1 MPRVTAAE
9 LDAFLREHF
18 PQSRP
23 DRYAI
28 EVVEDG
34 FVRLRRRIDDDDLRP
49 GGTISG
55 PVLMALG
62 DMAAYLVI
70 LAAIGIVPL
79 AVTTDLTAHF
89 LRRPAPGADLIA
101 EARLLKC
108 GQKLAVADVFIHSDA
123 ASHGPV
129 AHVVATYALPP
140 DRPGSTS

>member
-34 FVRLRRRIDDDDLRP
+34 FVRLRRRVDDDDLRP

-123 ASHGPV
+123 ASDGPV

-140 DRPGSTS
+140 DRPGSAS

>member
-1 MPRVTAAE
+1 MAKVTAAE
-9 LDAFLREHF
+9 LDAFLRAEF

-28 EVVEDG
+28 EVVADA
-34 FVRLRRRIDDDDLRP
+34 FVRLRRRVDDDDLRP

-89 LRRPAPGADLIA
+89 LRRPAPGADLVA

-108 GQKLAVADVFIHSDA
+108 GQKLAVADVFIHSDGA
-123 ASHGPV
+123 ADGPV

-140 DRPGSTS
+140 DRA